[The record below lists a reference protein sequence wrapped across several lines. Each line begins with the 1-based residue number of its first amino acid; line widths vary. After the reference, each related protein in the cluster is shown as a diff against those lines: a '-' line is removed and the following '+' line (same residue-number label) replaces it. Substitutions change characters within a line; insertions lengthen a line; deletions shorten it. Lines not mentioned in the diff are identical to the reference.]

1 MYICTQKY
9 FEAMAEKE
17 LNQIKLVLIEH
28 KRTNKRLAGQLGR
41 DQAII
46 SKWCSNS
53 TQPSLKALMQIA
65 QHLNSRY
72 KKLICFPEM

>member
-1 MYICTQKY
+1 MYINTQKY

-28 KRTNKRLAGQLGR
+28 KRTNKWLAGQLGR

-46 SKWCSNS
+46 SKWCSNY

-65 QHLNSRY
+65 QYLNSRY
-72 KKLICFPEM
+72 KKLICFPEI

>member
-28 KRTNKRLAGQLGR
+28 KRTNKWLAGQLGR

-53 TQPSLKALMQIA
+53 T
-65 QHLNSRY
+65 
-72 KKLICFPEM
+72 

>member
-1 MYICTQKY
+1 
-9 FEAMAEKE
+9 MAEKE

-28 KRTNKRLAGQLGR
+28 KRTNKWLAGQLGR

-72 KKLICFPEM
+72 KKLICFPEI

>member
-28 KRTNKRLAGQLGR
+28 KRTNKRLARQLGR
-41 DQAII
+41 DQATI

-65 QHLNSRY
+65 QYLKADIKN
-72 KKLICFPEM
+72 

>member
-1 MYICTQKY
+1 
-9 FEAMAEKE
+9 MAEKE

-28 KRTNKRLAGQLGR
+28 KRTNKWLAGQLGR

-65 QHLNSRY
+65 QNLNSRY
-72 KKLICFPEM
+72 KKLICFPEINNK

>member
-17 LNQIKLVLIEH
+17 LNQIKLVLVEH
-28 KRTNKRLAGQLGR
+28 KRTNKWLAGQLGR

-46 SKWCSNS
+46 SEWCSNS

-65 QHLNSRY
+65 QYLNSRY
-72 KKLICFPEM
+72 KKLICFPEI

>member
-28 KRTNKRLAGQLGR
+28 KRTNKWLAGQLGR

-65 QHLNSRY
+65 QYLNSRY
-72 KKLICFPEM
+72 KKLICFPEI